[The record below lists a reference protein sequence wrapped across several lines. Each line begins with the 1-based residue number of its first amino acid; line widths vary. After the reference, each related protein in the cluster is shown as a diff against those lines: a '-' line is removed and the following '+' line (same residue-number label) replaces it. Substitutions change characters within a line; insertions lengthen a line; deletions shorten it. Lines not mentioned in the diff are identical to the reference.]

1 VQRYGLNFEDGMYDD
16 AQIERY
22 MLQQGGQWTIDGR
35 TFGLGL
41 VEHFKRYWT
50 LLWPED
56 SQNSWTDL
64 MLKDVLEHQFTVIA
78 GPGCMAG
85 HTRIFDPVTREN
97 PTIQELCEK
106 GIRPTVLSTGGPVLA
121 SVPWVKGFTDL
132 YEVTLEDGNKF
143 TATSKHRVLTPTGYV
158 PIGSLLWVSRSGEQS
173 PITVA
178 SIESVGKDF
187 FYDLTVPALSR
198 MHYRAAEQYHD
209 GRSAKSYLR

>member
-143 TATSKHRVLTPTGYV
+143 TATSKHRVLTPTGLFLR
-158 PIGSLLWVSRSGEQS
+158 SDRSRSSQLLCGGCLS
-173 PITVA
+173 P
-178 SIESVGKDF
+178 
-187 FYDLTVPALSR
+187 
-198 MHYRAAEQYHD
+198 
-209 GRSAKSYLR
+209 